1 MFSDALNFNHHLG
14 EWKLSSSVSTEN
26 MFSGATSFQAK
37 FTCASATNGPPNT
50 CALKWKMNKLSF
62 ASCERRKKAFEN
74 VKVIVTDEVWKSI
87 DTNGDGDLDDT
98 EFARINRLMRYGYA
112 YGIPWL
118 VYPTLEMRD
127 MRSFGI
133 HRPLSTNERESH
145 LSTRSGWILLCLRAK
160 ESRRSPSFGANVE
173 KFATNSHAS
182 VGRVGRRLCQKQ
194 RNDRFVEVIFRP
206 ADVG

>member
-1 MFSDALNFNHHLG
+1 MFSDSLNFNHHLG

-62 ASCERRKKAFEN
+62 ASYASAERSAFEN
-74 VKVIVTDEVWKSI
+74 VKIIVTDEVWKSI

-127 MRSFGI
+127 MRSFDI
-133 HRPLSTNERESH
+133 HRPALSTNELENPISVRD
-145 LSTRSGWILLCLRAK
+145 LSLI
-160 ESRRSPSFGANVE
+160 
-173 KFATNSHAS
+173 H
-182 VGRVGRRLCQKQ
+182 
-194 RNDRFVEVIFRP
+194 I
-206 ADVG
+206 